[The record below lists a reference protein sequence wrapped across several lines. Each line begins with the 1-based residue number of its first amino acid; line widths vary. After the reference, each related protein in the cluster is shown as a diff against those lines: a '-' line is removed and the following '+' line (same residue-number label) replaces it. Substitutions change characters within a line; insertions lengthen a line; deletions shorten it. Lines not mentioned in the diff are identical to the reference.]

1 MIGKELLHYHIEAQ
15 VGAGGMG
22 EVYQARDTKLG
33 RAVAVKILPEIFAR
47 DSERVARFDRE
58 AKLLAALNHSNIAA
72 LYGLEQVDGRH
83 FLVMELVE
91 GDTLARK
98 IENGPTP
105 VEEALKIAHQVVEA
119 LEAAHEKGVIHRDLK
134 PANVKITPEGNVKVL
149 DFGHAKAMDVAPSE
163 AAAMNSP
170 TLSIVAT
177 NAGVILGTAGYM
189 SPEQAKGRAAD
200 QRSDIF
206 SFGCILYEMITG
218 RSTFDGETVTEVIA
232 SVLKQEADLSLIPA
246 NIHSRVVDLIRR
258 CLAKDPKKRWHAAA
272 DVRVEIETI
281 LAESRGMKSA
291 DFAAA
296 RMPRWQLAAIIS
308 VTAVVAALTAAGMM
322 WNLRPNSPVSIVRF
336 SFALPQGQVPTR
348 GGRPLIAISPDG
360 EN

>member
-1 MIGKELLHYHIEAQ
+1 MIGNKLGHYEIETSL
-15 VGAGGMG
+15 GAGGMG
-22 EVYQARDTKLG
+22 EVYRARDTRLG
-33 RAVAVKILPEIFAR
+33 RSVAVKVLSEAFAKDPERI
-47 DSERVARFDRE
+47 ARFERE
-58 AKLLAALNHSNIAA
+58 AKVLASLNHSNIAA
-72 LYGLEQVDGRH
+72 LHGFEQSGETH

-91 GDTLARK
+91 GETLAAR
-98 IENGPTP
+98 ISRGPIP
-105 VEEALKIAHQVVEA
+105 AEEALAIAHQVAEA
-119 LEAAHEKGVIHRDLK
+119 LEAAHEKGIVHRDLK
-134 PANVKITPEGNVKVL
+134 PANVKITPEGKVKVL
-149 DFGHAKAMDVAPSE
+149 DFGLAKAMDVAPDE
-163 AAAMNSP
+163 TARMNSP

-189 SPEQAKGRAAD
+189 SPEQANSRSAD

-206 SFGCILYEMITG
+206 SFGCILYEMVTG
-218 RSTFDGETVTEVIA
+218 HSTFDGETVTEVIA

-281 LAESRGMKSA
+281 LAESRGMKSS

-308 VTAVVAALTAAGMM
+308 STAVVAAFAAA
-322 WNLRPNSPVSIVRF
+322 VIVDRK
-336 SFALPQGQVPTR
+336 STR
-348 GGRPLIAISPDG
+348 L
-360 EN
+360 N